1 MKDASMSLGI
11 YFEIKDAELY
21 GGEGTTGY
29 AATIV
34 GISIEGLQ
42 NADFEKYADRQLE
55 AMASMAKV
63 PKEKV
68 RIISKDEY
76 EENTEEEYEATM
88 TYDEIIEQLEITK
101 SKIKEIA
108 RNEYGGESWNDDL
121 DALTEAAD
129 IVADYSKAT
138 AQASEMSQKYEQPAM
153 AVRRAAG
160 LYTCPLCGKRTQVGH
175 THCHWCGKKLSW
187 DREAYADRDYP
198 HMSTKGGE
206 RRGL

>member
-34 GISIEGLQ
+34 EISIEGLQ
-42 NADFEKYADRQLE
+42 NADFEKYANSQLE

-76 EENTEEEYEATM
+76 EENTEEEQEATM

-108 RNEYGGESWNDDL
+108 RNEYDGESWNDDL
-121 DALTEAAD
+121 NALTEAAD

-187 DREAYADRDYP
+187 DREAYTDRDYP
-198 HMSTKGGE
+198 HMSTKGG
-206 RRGL
+206 RRR

>member
-34 GISIEGLQ
+34 EISIEGLQ
-42 NADFEKYADRQLE
+42 NADFEKYADSQLE

-198 HMSTKGGE
+198 HMSTKGG
-206 RRGL
+206 RRR

>member
-34 GISIEGLQ
+34 EISIEGLQ
-42 NADFEKYADRQLE
+42 NNADFEKYANSQLE

-76 EENTEEEYEATM
+76 EENTEEE
-88 TYDEIIEQLEITK
+88 
-101 SKIKEIA
+101 
-108 RNEYGGESWNDDL
+108 
-121 DALTEAAD
+121 
-129 IVADYSKAT
+129 
-138 AQASEMSQKYEQPAM
+138 
-153 AVRRAAG
+153 
-160 LYTCPLCGKRTQVGH
+160 
-175 THCHWCGKKLSW
+175 
-187 DREAYADRDYP
+187 
-198 HMSTKGGE
+198 
-206 RRGL
+206 

>member
-1 MKDASMSLGI
+1 
-11 YFEIKDAELY
+11 
-21 GGEGTTGY
+21 
-29 AATIV
+29 
-34 GISIEGLQ
+34 
-42 NADFEKYADRQLE
+42 
-55 AMASMAKV
+55 
-63 PKEKV
+63 
-68 RIISKDEY
+68 
-76 EENTEEEYEATM
+76 M

-108 RNEYGGESWNDDL
+108 RNEYGGESWNDDP

-187 DREAYADRDYP
+187 GREAYADRDYP
-198 HMSTKGGE
+198 HMSTKGG
-206 RRGL
+206 RRR

>member
-34 GISIEGLQ
+34 EISIEGLH
-42 NADFEKYADRQLE
+42 ADFEKYADSQLE

-76 EENTEEEYEATM
+76 EENTEEE
-88 TYDEIIEQLEITK
+88 
-101 SKIKEIA
+101 
-108 RNEYGGESWNDDL
+108 
-121 DALTEAAD
+121 
-129 IVADYSKAT
+129 
-138 AQASEMSQKYEQPAM
+138 
-153 AVRRAAG
+153 
-160 LYTCPLCGKRTQVGH
+160 
-175 THCHWCGKKLSW
+175 
-187 DREAYADRDYP
+187 
-198 HMSTKGGE
+198 
-206 RRGL
+206 

>member
-34 GISIEGLQ
+34 EISIEGLQ
-42 NADFEKYADRQLE
+42 NADFEKYANSQLDSQLE

-76 EENTEEEYEATM
+76 EENTEEE
-88 TYDEIIEQLEITK
+88 
-101 SKIKEIA
+101 
-108 RNEYGGESWNDDL
+108 
-121 DALTEAAD
+121 
-129 IVADYSKAT
+129 
-138 AQASEMSQKYEQPAM
+138 
-153 AVRRAAG
+153 
-160 LYTCPLCGKRTQVGH
+160 
-175 THCHWCGKKLSW
+175 
-187 DREAYADRDYP
+187 
-198 HMSTKGGE
+198 
-206 RRGL
+206 

>member
-11 YFEIKDAELY
+11 YFEIKNSELY

-34 GISIEGLQ
+34 EISIEGLQ
-42 NADFEKYADRQLE
+42 NADFEKYADSQLE
-55 AMASMAKV
+55 AMAS
-63 PKEKV
+63 
-68 RIISKDEY
+68 
-76 EENTEEEYEATM
+76 
-88 TYDEIIEQLEITK
+88 
-101 SKIKEIA
+101 
-108 RNEYGGESWNDDL
+108 
-121 DALTEAAD
+121 
-129 IVADYSKAT
+129 
-138 AQASEMSQKYEQPAM
+138 M

-198 HMSTKGGE
+198 HMSTKGG
-206 RRGL
+206 RRR

>member
-1 MKDASMSLGI
+1 
-11 YFEIKDAELY
+11 
-21 GGEGTTGY
+21 
-29 AATIV
+29 
-34 GISIEGLQ
+34 
-42 NADFEKYADRQLE
+42 
-55 AMASMAKV
+55 
-63 PKEKV
+63 
-68 RIISKDEY
+68 
-76 EENTEEEYEATM
+76 M

-138 AQASEMSQKYEQPAM
+138 AQASEMSQKYE
-153 AVRRAAG
+153 
-160 LYTCPLCGKRTQVGH
+160 H

-198 HMSTKGGE
+198 RMSTKGG
-206 RRGL
+206 RRR